1 MPPAANRKINQIITN
16 DKNHN
21 DMLTFNQYLERV
33 NAAIES
39 LPYPAQPAHLYEPI
53 SYTMALGGKRIRP
66 VLVLMACE
74 AVGGDIEKAI
84 MPAVGLEMYHNFTLL
99 HDDVMDKADI
109 RRGKPTVHVK
119 WDDNTAILS
128 GDAMLTMA
136 TQLIARADAA
146 VMPQVMELF
155 NRTAM
160 EIYEGQQYDMD
171 FESRGDVT
179 VEEYI
184 AMIRLKTSVLLGC
197 ACKMGALIGG
207 ADEATA
213 QRFYEI
219 GENLGLAFQLQD
231 DMLDVWGD
239 EATFGKAIGGDI
251 MNNKKTFLLINACQR
266 ATDDNRIELALWLN
280 TENASRAVKV
290 PAVTAIYERLG
301 LKELSE
307 AEIAKYNDKA
317 MAAVF
322 ETAVDEPAKKAFIDL
337 ISRLVKR
344 DR

>member
-1 MPPAANRKINQIITN
+1 
-16 DKNHN
+16 
-21 DMLTFNQYLERV
+21 MLTFNQYLERV
-33 NAAIES
+33 NAAIEN

-322 ETAVDEPAKKAFIDL
+322 ETAVEEPAKKAFIDL

>member
-1 MPPAANRKINQIITN
+1 
-16 DKNHN
+16 
-21 DMLTFNQYLERV
+21 MLTFNEYLERV

-39 LPYPAQPAHLYEPI
+39 LPYPAAPAHLYEPI

-66 VLVLMACE
+66 VLVLMACD

-84 MPAVGLEMYHNFTLL
+84 LPAVGLEMYHNFTLL

-136 TQLIARADAA
+136 TQLIARTDAA

-171 FESRGDVT
+171 FENRDDVT
-179 VEEYI
+179 VDEYI
-184 AMIRLKTSVLLGC
+184 NMIRLKTSVLLGC

-207 ADEATA
+207 ADEAKA
-213 QRFYEI
+213 QKFYEI

-280 TENASRAVKV
+280 TKNASRVVKV
-290 PAVTAIYERLG
+290 PSVTAIYERLG

-307 AEIAKYNDKA
+307 AEIEKYNDKA
-317 MAAVF
+317 ISAVF
-322 ETAVDEPAKKAFIDL
+322 ETAVDDDAKKAFIDF
-337 ISRLVKR
+337 IQRLVKR

>member
-1 MPPAANRKINQIITN
+1 
-16 DKNHN
+16 
-21 DMLTFNQYLERV
+21 MLTFNEYLERV
-33 NAAIES
+33 NNAIKAI
-39 LPYPAQPAHLYEPI
+39 PYPEQPSHLYEPI
-53 SYTMALGGKRIRP
+53 TYTMDLGGKRLRP

-74 AVGGDIEKAI
+74 AVGGDINRAI
-84 MPAVGLEMYHNFTLL
+84 TPAIGLEMFHNFTLL

-136 TQLIARADAA
+136 TQLIAQAPAD
-146 VMPQVMELF
+146 VMPQVMDLY

-160 EIYEGQQYDMD
+160 EIYEGQQYDVD
-171 FESRGDVT
+171 FEKRNDVT

-184 AMIRLKTSVLLGC
+184 EMIRLKTSVLLGC

-213 QRFYEI
+213 QLFYKV

-251 MNNKKTFLLINACQR
+251 MNNKKTFLLINAMQR
-266 ATDDNRIELALWLN
+266 ATGDRRIELGLWLS
-280 TENASRAVKV
+280 TPNASRAVKV
-290 PAVTAIYERLG
+290 PAVTAIYDALG
-301 LKELSE
+301 LRELSLE
-307 AEIAKYNDKA
+307 AINRYNDVAIDALGKIGISNEA
-317 MAAVF
+317 RTEFAN
-322 ETAVDEPAKKAFIDL
+322 FIT
-337 ISRLVKR
+337 RLVKR
-344 DR
+344 DK